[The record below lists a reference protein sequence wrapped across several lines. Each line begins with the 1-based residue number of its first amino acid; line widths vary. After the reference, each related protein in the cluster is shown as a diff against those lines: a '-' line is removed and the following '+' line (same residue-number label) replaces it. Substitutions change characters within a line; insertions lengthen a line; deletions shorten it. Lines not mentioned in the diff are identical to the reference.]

1 MYYSVFVQSLD
12 FVNAIF
18 PKQKVDNNKYCLEL
32 ALSQT
37 SVIIRTTMYMY
48 FSLISSKT
56 PKKMHGGHFKIML
69 NDKSN
74 MVDNT

>member
-1 MYYSVFVQSLD
+1 MYYSVYVQSLD

-18 PKQKVDNNKYCLEL
+18 PKQEVDNNKYCLEL

-56 PKKMHGGHFKIML
+56 PKKCMVVKIML